1 MTNVL
6 EGMMSDIKSLLKRV
20 SHLEA
25 RRTPTWVYLATPLT
39 STAWDGDARS
49 TTAKTLI
56 DLSSVFGAPAGIK
69 AVLMRISGRDSASYT
84 DSSAWIGFGPDNV
97 DYKVAI
103 LVRPSGIV
111 NDNLT
116 EGQGIVPCD
125 ANGDIYYQCG
135 ASGAGTLD
143 VWLDIW
149 GYYV

>member
-25 RRTPTWVYLATPLT
+25 RRTPTWVYLTTPLT

-69 AVLMRISGRDSASYT
+69 AILVRLSGNDSASYT
-84 DSSAWIGFGPDNV
+84 DQAWLGLSPNNTA
-97 DYKVAI
+97 YSVAI
-103 LVRPSGIV
+103 VIRPSGIV
-111 NDNLT
+111 NDT
-116 EGQGIVPCD
+116 ITDGQGIVLCD

-135 ASGAGTLD
+135 ATGASTLD
-143 VWLDIW
+143 VSLEIW
-149 GYYV
+149 GYLI